1 MDGLLPVRLDIRVE
15 RFHALTEKASY
26 ATVGVHAITFAMQV
40 RDLETGNPI
49 GEARLVKADLDA
61 FGRQQAL
68 RAEAVVW
75 PENTHHKPP
84 CRGGSSRIV

>member
-49 GEARLVKADLDA
+49 GEARLVK
-61 FGRQQAL
+61 G
-68 RAEAVVW
+68 
-75 PENTHHKPP
+75 
-84 CRGGSSRIV
+84 